1 MIMLLLELLP
11 LKSYDAVLLNL
22 LRVEQGSFNKFALLH
37 HLFLNKMGNIYNDIA
52 EAVKTIY
59 KDDVKVD
66 NFVFKLHRSFTS
78 LLCIVFATIL
88 LVTEVSTTRTFVL
101 IFYKILRRF
110 IFLHFL
116 HLTLILFIYLNH
128 TNI

>member
-1 MIMLLLELLP
+1 MIIQLLGRIDMIMLLLELLP

-22 LRVEQGSFNKFALLH
+22 LRVEQGSFNKFALLQ

-88 LVTEVSTTRTFVL
+88 LVTEVSTINTFVL
-101 IFYKILRRF
+101 IV
-110 IFLHFL
+110 
-116 HLTLILFIYLNH
+116 
-128 TNI
+128 